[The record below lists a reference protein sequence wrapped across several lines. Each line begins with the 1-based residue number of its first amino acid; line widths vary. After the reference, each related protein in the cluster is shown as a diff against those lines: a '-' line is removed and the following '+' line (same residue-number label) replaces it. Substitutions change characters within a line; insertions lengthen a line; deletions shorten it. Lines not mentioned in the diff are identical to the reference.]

1 MYVNLKPYTIYK
13 GMMCIGFQ
21 IFIKAIIIQTGWTK

>member
-1 MYVNLKPYTIYK
+1 MYVTIKPYTIYK

-21 IFIKAIIIQTGWTK
+21 IFKKDELSNH